1 LAPHA
6 RHTAGV
12 PFVLLTWVILAAGAT
27 ILRWLA
33 DSVESRG
40 LGDGISLL
48 IALSIVS
55 SELAKAEGLC
65 HYC

>member
-1 LAPHA
+1 M
-6 RHTAGV
+6 
-12 PFVLLTWVILAAGAT
+12 LLTWVILAAGAT